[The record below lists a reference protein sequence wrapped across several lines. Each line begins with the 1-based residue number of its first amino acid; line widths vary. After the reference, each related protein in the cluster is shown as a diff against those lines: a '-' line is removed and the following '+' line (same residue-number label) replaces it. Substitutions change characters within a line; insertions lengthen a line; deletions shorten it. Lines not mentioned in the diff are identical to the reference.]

1 MMFRL
6 LCIQIWV
13 RSDSIDFLN
22 TNMQTIQK
30 CYLFMC
36 GYVWLCVAFWVELS
50 ECVTLD
56 WGAGMHFWG
65 VFTSP
70 RVLLGVTQHLFGV
83 INERDTL
90 LHNAFRY
97 IFHY

>member
-1 MMFRL
+1 MSER
-6 LCIQIWV
+6 
-13 RSDSIDFLN
+13 
-22 TNMQTIQK
+22 
-30 CYLFMC
+30 
-36 GYVWLCVAFWVELS
+36 LCVAFWVELS
-50 ECVTLD
+50 ECVSLD

>member
-1 MMFRL
+1 MAASTLKALIF
-6 LCIQIWV
+6 CDCSSGV
-13 RSDSIDFLN
+13 
-22 TNMQTIQK
+22 
-30 CYLFMC
+30 
-36 GYVWLCVAFWVELS
+36 CVAFWVELS